1 MKTLLRK
8 LATCSSSSLLL
19 ITLLLLVT
27 GAFIYYAHKTLGDI
41 QASLPIDLSKQEQDV
56 ALLVSEFSDLIRL
69 VQSAKSADKPEAIK
83 RLADQISLVDRHL
96 EKMREEY
103 RFNDLIG
110 VSAIHAVLNPAM
122 FDISKWSRKGVY
134 SFPPESPQTL
144 GLIELRAD
152 EANRRATQL
161 LSHSAGKA
169 LEILSRQAWRMKRFR
184 QVTITTLGILGIM
197 SLALVISALR
207 QQRTVFALRESE
219 EQIRFR
225 ANFDQIT
232 GLPNRPNFIEH
243 LGEAVARSCRTR
255 NLIALLFIDL
265 DRFKTIND
273 TLGHSIG
280 DQLIREAS
288 QRIRQCVRSIDMVAR
303 LGGDEFTVLLQ
314 DMSDA
319 MHASLIAESIL
330 DRLSRPYQ
338 IETHEVYSSASI
350 GITICPIDSEDA
362 STLLKNADMAMYQ
375 AKDMGRD
382 TFRFFTSTMT
392 AQARHFLEIDK
403 DLRQAMEREEL
414 FIEYQPIYDLE
425 QGRVA
430 GIEALMRWRH
440 PEKGVLM
447 PDVFIPVAEE
457 TGLIVPMGYWIL
469 EQASRQAS
477 RWQRFGAAMPYLAVN
492 VSTRQIMG
500 GFCREKISSILEKS
514 GFPAN
519 RLVLEITESLL
530 MGNDNR
536 VNEALDGFREMD
548 VELAVDDFGT
558 GYSALK
564 YLRNFPVSLLKIDR
578 SFVRDMVENHGDA
591 RLVET
596 IVAMAGGLNLG
607 VVAEGVET
615 PDQHHALQDRGCS
628 MVQGFFYSNPL
639 DAGAVDL
646 LLSEGNGIKDRIPAD
661 VSTRAS

>member
-8 LATCSSSSLLL
+8 LSTCSSSSLVL

-27 GAFIYYAHKTLGDI
+27 GTFIYYAHKTLGDI
-41 QASLPIDLSKQEQDV
+41 HASLPIDLSKQEQDV
-56 ALLVSEFSDLIRL
+56 AMLVSEFSDLIRL
-69 VQSAKSADKPEAIK
+69 VQSAKSEGGAEAIE
-83 RLADQISLVDRHL
+83 RLVDQINLVDRHL
-96 EKMREEY
+96 GKMRGEY

-110 VSAIHAVLNPAM
+110 VSAVHAVLNPAM
-122 FDISKWSRKGVY
+122 FDINKWSKEGVY
-134 SFPPESPQTL
+134 SFPPESSQTL

-152 EANRRATQL
+152 EANRRATRL

-169 LEILSRQAWRMKRFR
+169 LEILSQQAWRMKRFR
-184 QVTITTLGILGIM
+184 QVTIATLGILGIM

-207 QQRTVFALRESE
+207 QQRTVFALKESE

-243 LGEAVARSCRTR
+243 LGEAVDRSRRTQ

-273 TLGHSIG
+273 TLGHNIG
-280 DQLIREAS
+280 DQLIREVG
-288 QRIRQCVRSIDMVAR
+288 QRISQCVRSTDMVAR

-319 MHASLIAESIL
+319 MHASLIAESIIES
-330 DRLSRPYQ
+330 LSRPYR
-338 IETHEVYSSASI
+338 IDTHEVYSSASI
-350 GITICPIDSEDA
+350 GITICPIDSGDA
-362 STLLKNADMAMYQ
+362 STLLKNADMAMYR

-382 TFRFFTSTMT
+382 TFRFFTSSMT
-392 AQARHFLEIDK
+392 DRARHFLEIDK
-403 DLRQAMEREEL
+403 DLRQAMARKEL
-414 FIEYQPIYDLE
+414 FIEYQPIFDLQ
-425 QGRVA
+425 QGRIA
-430 GIEALMRWRH
+430 GVEALMRWRH
-440 PEKGVLM
+440 PEKGVIM

-469 EQASRQAS
+469 EQATRQAA
-477 RWQRFGAAMPYLAVN
+477 RWQRLGAAMPYLAVN

-500 GFCREKISSILEKS
+500 GFCAEKIGSILERS

-536 VNEALDGFREMD
+536 VNDALDGFRRAGI
-548 VELAVDDFGT
+548 ELAVDDFGT
-558 GYSALK
+558 GYSALN

-578 SFVRDMVENHGDA
+578 SFIRDMVENHGDA

-596 IVAMAGGLNLG
+596 IVAMAGGLNLE
-607 VVAEGVET
+607 VVAEGVESS
-615 PDQHHALQDRGCS
+615 DQHHALQERGCN

-639 DAGAVDL
+639 DADTLDL
-646 LLSEGNGIKDRIPAD
+646 LLSDDNGINDRIPAGT
-661 VSTRAS
+661 STKAS